1 MSHPHL
7 PSRALVLGAVLA
19 TAAWAPDAR
28 AALFGSTCSE
38 PIGTV
43 RISEPDD
50 GDELWASYG
59 LSAPTRML
67 RVLVNESRC
76 FTVVDRGAGLAAIR
90 AEQEL
95 AAAGQLREGH
105 NVGGGQ
111 IRAADFV
118 LVPDIVSQNA
128 NAGGSS
134 FGVEAEAKRGLLRG
148 ITGAGRAGVSTRR
161 QNAEVVLTLID
172 ARTSE
177 QVATVSGEAKISDKA
192 WDAALRAQQAQAGVR
207 GGIHYS
213 SWENTEIGKVIK
225 KAYEEAFEK
234 MEPALRR
241 LAAQRTGR
249 PQGMM
254 SVALGLLG
262 VPKDA
267 PAALRTGA
275 APAPVAAAAAP
286 APVPAAAPE
295 PEPAPVAAAPAA
307 EPAVAAPAPA
317 AVVAPDMDADAEL
330 LASQTLALRRTA
342 RLLAQP
348 SADADVVAELR
359 TGMLL
364 FPTGG
369 KQGTMLEVENE
380 VGQRGWVPSAAV
392 TVAQ

>member
-1 MSHPHL
+1 
-7 PSRALVLGAVLA
+7 
-19 TAAWAPDAR
+19 
-28 AALFGSTCSE
+28 
-38 PIGTV
+38 
-43 RISEPDD
+43 
-50 GDELWASYG
+50 
-59 LSAPTRML
+59 
-67 RVLVNESRC
+67 VLVNESRC

-254 SVALGLLG
+254 SAALGLLG